1 MFANVERK
9 LKIYAKINFICGI
22 LLALVC
28 FIFGIGMDDEWIVAG
43 IVGACCVMLGTIII
57 GWFIYAFAEL
67 LENVKDVNRTLKL
80 AYADK
85 LSEETIKDRKIEQER
100 KAQEEKQRQQEH
112 ERRQTEEE
120 RKKAEKIAKQA
131 RIDRY
136 WENHQE
142 ERAALLA
149 KRTEAENKLKEMG
162 KLAGKQRTALE
173 DLIYAIDEELSKDRE
188 DG

>member
-9 LKIYAKINFICGI
+9 LKTYAKINFICGI
-22 LLALVC
+22 VLAVIC
-28 FIFGIGMDDEWIVAG
+28 VIVGINMEDEWLVAG
-43 IVGACCVMLGTIII
+43 IVAACCVVLGTIII

-67 LENVKDVNRTLKL
+67 LENAKDVNRTLKL

-85 LSEETIKDRKIEQER
+85 LSEETIKDKKIAQER
-100 KAQEEKQRQQEH
+100 KAQEEKQRQQEQ
-112 ERRQTEEE
+112 ERQQAEEE
-120 RKKAEKIAKQA
+120 RKKAEEIAKQA

-136 WENHQE
+136 WEKHQE